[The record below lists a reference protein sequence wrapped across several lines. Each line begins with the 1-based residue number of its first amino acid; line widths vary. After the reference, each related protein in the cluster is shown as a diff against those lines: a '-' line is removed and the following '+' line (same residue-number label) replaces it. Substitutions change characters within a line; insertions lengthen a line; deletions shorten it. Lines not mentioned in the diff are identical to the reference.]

1 MAIQSACRANAFTVV
16 STGVSTLRIRSKIHP
31 TDAAPPKTA
40 AILRNGYARVLLIS
54 ISEGRM
60 RTTTRRSHRAASS
73 VAPHS
78 WPKLSARRA
87 GSSSAPG
94 GLSTP
99 LLLNL
104 ATVAVRWECEGE
116 LHFLTLI
123 SAERVQEGSH
133 CGRSGLR
140 LRRLWIL
147 AMALAKLLVQ
157 TRYPQNST
165 KIRPQRRSVFFFIRY
180 PLFFMADG
188 AVGPGIAAGSS
199 ESSRSLVVASLRAL
213 SAYRARR
220 VFCSLLRRV

>member
-1 MAIQSACRANAFTVV
+1 
-16 STGVSTLRIRSKIHP
+16 
-31 TDAAPPKTA
+31 
-40 AILRNGYARVLLIS
+40 
-54 ISEGRM
+54 M

-104 ATVAVRWECEGE
+104 ATVAVFLGCEGE

-165 KIRPQRRSVFFFIRY
+165 KIRLKGAACFSSFAIPCFLWQTVPSALESPQVLLKALARLWWPAFVRY
-180 PLFFMADG
+180 LRIELG
-188 AVGPGIAAGSS
+188 GSS
-199 ESSRSLVVASLRAL
+199 VHFFEGCKGAGRNVSRLSNLTRHRTEAYLHLINASYAPNLGTV
-213 SAYRARR
+213 SAVCAPKTASD
-220 VFCSLLRRV
+220 FS